1 MKITNKKKIGTEKK
15 EAEKYDLEEI
25 KIDPAGK
32 REFYIVDKRILP
44 NSIQSVIKVNDL
56 VQHSKMSKYEAIKK
70 VGISRSTYYKYKDYI
85 FQPSDNSIGKKALLS
100 IMVKD
105 KKGVLSGILNLLYS
119 IDCNIL
125 TINQNIPINGTASV
139 TISID
144 LSDSG
149 IPIEDIIICICDI
162 ENVITANLLTL
173 E

>member
-70 VGISRSTYYKYKDYI
+70 VGI
-85 FQPSDNSIGKKALLS
+85 
-100 IMVKD
+100 VE
-105 KKGVLSGILNLLYS
+105 VLTTNIKIISNHFLKVEKIRYS
-119 IDCNIL
+119 
-125 TINQNIPINGTASV
+125 V
-139 TISID
+139 F
-144 LSDSG
+144 
-149 IPIEDIIICICDI
+149 ICH
-162 ENVITANLLTL
+162 L
-173 E
+173 

>member
-1 MKITNKKKIGTEKK
+1 ME
-15 EAEKYDLEEI
+15 EKYL
-25 KIDPAGK
+25 
-32 REFYIVDKRILP
+32 IVDK
-44 NSIQSVIKVNDL
+44 SIVPDYFEKVIEVRNLLREGKFQNV
-56 VQHSKMSKYEAIKK
+56 SEAVKF